1 MLKMSQSNTQTKAQG
16 SPYYRRK
23 KERNSSGIPG
33 NKKAKALPLK
43 NRGFLKKV
51 LFVLAIVST
60 AFILLI
66 WLQIQIDAVSVNVQ
80 GLQQKINDR
89 QSNNNFKKS
98 ELEKATTYEII
109 YPIVKSK
116 FNMDFPE
123 TPKIMLPVPDEVLS
137 RNK

>member
-1 MLKMSQSNTQTKAQG
+1 MQTKATG

-23 KERNSSGIPG
+23 KERNSTGIPG
-33 NKKAKALPLK
+33 NIKAKELPLK
-43 NRGFLKKV
+43 NRGSLKII

-66 WLQIQIDAVSVNVQ
+66 WLQIQIDAVSGNVQ

-98 ELEKATTYEII
+98 ELEKATTYDII
-109 YPIVKSK
+109 YPVVKSK

-123 TPKIMLPVPDEVLS
+123 SPKIILPVPDEVLS